1 MKRKDL
7 NILGSGNQIS
17 QSSIPKSEK
26 VQFLYLKAKP
36 SLRKTQYKARIDIK
50 MEGLDFVCK
59 KDYFSLHKLK
69 MKIWID
75 LLFTH
80 LVLAL
85 RRLSICKHH
94 IARAETQSACLG
106 RD

>member
-69 MKIWID
+69 MKIWII
-75 LLFTH
+75 LETNSKCKTRKFH
-80 LVLAL
+80 ISK
-85 RRLSICKHH
+85 LSKQKI
-94 IARAETQSACLG
+94 SN
-106 RD
+106 